1 MGLQAELQSRRF
13 RCARLSVPYEDFGN
27 FNYGAT
33 AAALGVPENVA
44 LRMAGFAGQ
53 RAQRHSRWDSART
66 ALGPA
71 PFGDDITDQIQI
83 KLGYDYYNN
92 GCHQ

>member
-1 MGLQAELQSRRF
+1 MIADTQG
-13 RCARLSVPYEDFGN
+13 
-27 FNYGAT
+27 
-33 AAALGVPENVA
+33 
-44 LRMAGFAGQ
+44 
-53 RAQRHSRWDSART
+53 HSRWDSART

-83 KLGYDYYNN
+83 KIGDDYYNN